1 MSTVLGSLR
10 RLLLAPSLAEVS
22 FAKRGFPVT
31 PSAAT
36 EKLEAIPQSVVVGF
50 EWAIDSKNLW
60 DLERRL
66 NMVEPELRGF
76 AYEGAAMAYTVRD
89 IMPGRSDRTRE
100 LLTGPGQP
108 HLLLAYIGIGFAMN
122 HLPRVTWR
130 KVIPDLTGSPFY
142 PIMTWLAVD
151 GYGFDLAY
159 FDTKK
164 YIDQQRKPAPYPWQ
178 GAPEYF
184 LRAVDQG
191 IGRALWFI
199 NGANPEQV
207 AAAVSKFPGDRH
219 VDLWSGVGLA
229 ATFAGGCDADGL
241 VRLREASEGHFADLA
256 VGSVWA
262 ITGRIAAG
270 HTPEH
275 TDVAADVFTGLS
287 TQDAVILAGNTAVDP
302 VGVGPEPPY
311 EVWRANI
318 RRHFAASGLARHKKA
333 G

>member
-10 RLLLAPSLAEVS
+10 RLMLAPSLAEVS
-22 FAKRGFPVT
+22 FKKRGFPIT

-36 EKLEAIPQSVVVGF
+36 ERLEAIPQSVVVGF
-50 EWAIDSKNLW
+50 EWAIDSKDQW

-66 NMVEPELRGF
+66 DMVEPELRGF
-76 AYEGAAMAYTVRD
+76 AYEGAAMANTVRD

-100 LLTGPGQP
+100 LLRGPGQP

-122 HLPRVTWR
+122 HLPRVTWK
-130 KVIPDLTGSPFY
+130 KVIPDLSGSPFY
-142 PIMTWLAVD
+142 PTMTWLAVD

-159 FDTKK
+159 FHTKK
-164 YIDQQRKPAPYPWQ
+164 WIDQQRRPAPYPWQ
-178 GAPEYF
+178 GAPDYF

-207 AAAVSKFPGDRH
+207 AAAVARFPADRH

-229 ATFAGGCDADGL
+229 STFAGGCDADGL
-241 VRLREASEGHFADLA
+241 TVLRNAAGDHHADLA
-256 VGSVWA
+256 VGATWA

-270 HTPEH
+270 FTPEH
-275 TDVAADVFTGLS
+275 SELAVDVFAGLS
-287 TQDAVILAGNTAVDP
+287 TTDAVILAGNTAVDP
-302 VGVGPEPPY
+302 VNTGPVPTY

-318 RRHFAASGLARHKKA
+318 RKHFASVGLTRHKKA